1 MAEINFQKEKSWS
14 IKDKFPINVYVEK
27 SWTGKYFVITAPI
40 MSISY
45 GVWEELDSNGEVD
58 ISRYEYDNGKATWT
72 SYTIDQI
79 TKWGEKNKDKII
91 INL

>member
-1 MAEINFQKEKSWS
+1 MSDINFEKEKSWS

-27 SWTGKYFVITAPI
+27 SWTGSYFVITAQP

-45 GVWEELDSNGEVD
+45 DAWEDLDSNREVD
-58 ISRYEYDNGKATWT
+58 ISTYNYEDGKATWT
-72 SYTIDQI
+72 SYTLDQI
-79 TKWGEKNKDKII
+79 NRWSEKNKDKII

>member
-1 MAEINFQKEKSWS
+1 
-14 IKDKFPINVYVEK
+14 
-27 SWTGKYFVITAPI
+27 

-45 GVWEELDSNGEVD
+45 GVWEELDSNREVE

-72 SYTIDQI
+72 SYTLDQI
-79 TKWGEKNKDKII
+79 KKWGEKNKDKII